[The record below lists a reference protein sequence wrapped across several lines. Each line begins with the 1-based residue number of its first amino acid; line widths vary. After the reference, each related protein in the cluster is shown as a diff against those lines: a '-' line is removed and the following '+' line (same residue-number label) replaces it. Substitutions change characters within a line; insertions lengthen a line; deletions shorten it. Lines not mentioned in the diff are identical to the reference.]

1 MKRPVAL
8 AWSGGKDSARALL
21 ALRADPAVEVV
32 SLFTTVTEDF
42 DRISMHGIR
51 REVLLAQA
59 RATGLPVEI
68 VGIRAGGDDEAYSRA
83 MSGGL
88 ERLAARWPGLRTMAF
103 GDLFLEDVRAW
114 REGRLARAGWEGA
127 FPLWGRNTTEL
138 AREVWVL
145 GFRTTI
151 CCVDTTQL
159 AATFAGR
166 EYDPVLLREL
176 PPTVDP
182 CAERGEFHTCVH
194 AGPVFSRPL
203 TLVRGEVV
211 LREGRFAFC
220 DLSLAAGQGPPD

>member
-21 ALRADPAVEVV
+21 ALRADPEVEVV
-32 SLFTTVTEDF
+32 ALLTTVTEDF
-42 DRISMHGIR
+42 DRVSMHGIR
-51 REVLLAQA
+51 REVLVAQA
-59 RATGLPVEI
+59 GAAGLPLET

-83 MSGGL
+83 MANGL

-114 REGRLARAGWEGA
+114 REERLARVGWEGR
-127 FPLWGRNTTEL
+127 FPLWGRNTAEL
-138 AREVWVL
+138 AQEVWAL

-151 CCVDTTQL
+151 CCVDTAQL

-166 EYDPVLLREL
+166 EYDPELLREL
-176 PPTVDP
+176 PAGVDP

-194 AGPVFSRPL
+194 AGPVFAHPL

-211 LREGRFAFC
+211 LRDQRFAFC
-220 DLSLAAGQGPPD
+220 DLMLAGGRASPE